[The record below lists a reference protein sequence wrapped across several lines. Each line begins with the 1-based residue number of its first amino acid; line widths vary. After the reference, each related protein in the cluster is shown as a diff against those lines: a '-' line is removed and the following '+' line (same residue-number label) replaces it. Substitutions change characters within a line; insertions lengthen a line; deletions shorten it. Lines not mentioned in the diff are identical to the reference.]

1 MKRKILMI
9 CMTMAFGVMLTGC
22 HKEHEWQ
29 GANCTQPSTCIEC
42 GETQGEALGHTWQE
56 ADCTQPSTCVTC
68 RETQGEALGHTWQEA
83 DYFSPQICLTC
94 GAEQGEPLQPSF
106 EAHGLVA
113 NVRVGETYDYVT
125 SCSTDVTKTT
135 VGKVTF
141 SNYRI
146 FEDTLLEGYEWRAV
160 HMEIAFSD
168 ENAQNYGMKLGYAH
182 EDYYDTETWDES
194 YDEKGGNAKL
204 YTIRYGGVDYTECK
218 SIFSDSGYSGWV
230 DGVNTLTC
238 EVFAVVPAGYDGMM
252 ICLRNGGTERKAGES
267 IYDVADENTL
277 FFRLG
282 DEDATVLPPV
292 GGSDTGAAD
301 ADVASREENG
311 DTRAMAEALAQTL
324 GERIPWDIMDKLF
337 DDNSLLLS
345 FNIDKVSFIIRVAAP
360 EYIPNVATCLCDI
373 ILEGVEESDFSMG
386 TINISCYDTKSD
398 GSKDADS
405 AESWVT
411 KDGVTGE
418 FSSAPENIKIE
429 DCTIQQLYDHYADRL
444 GLMDTEQTLAAM
456 KELLYQ
462 NCQVLLYEDEDSL
475 LVAANKGKIV
485 IIARTYKAYL
495 VPVLAERTV
504 EAVYDLVRK
513 SALPLGDI
521 YVYCVDEGEDGR
533 KDSETATLWRTTD
546 METGTF
552 YSAPDIVYEEL
563 YTIEDMYEYYEEYFD
578 LIEKAMNGERV
589 DAE

>member
-1 MKRKILMI
+1 MKRKIFMI
-9 CMTMAFGVMLTGC
+9 CMTMAFGVVLTGC
-22 HKEHEWQ
+22 HTEHE
-29 GANCTQPSTCIEC
+29 
-42 GETQGEALGHTWQE
+42 
-56 ADCTQPSTCVTC
+56 
-68 RETQGEALGHTWQEA
+68 WQEA

-106 EAHGLVA
+106 EAHGLAA
-113 NVRVGETYDYVT
+113 NVRLGETYDYVT
-125 SCSTDVTKTT
+125 SCSADVSKTT

-194 YDEKGGNAKL
+194 YDEKGDNAKL

-230 DGVNTLTC
+230 DGVNTLKC
-238 EVFAVVPAGYDGMM
+238 EVFAVVPVGYDGMV

-267 IYDVADENTL
+267 IYNVVDEDTL

-282 DEDATVLPPV
+282 DEDATMLPPV
-292 GGSDTGAAD
+292 GGSNTSAVDAA
-301 ADVASREENG
+301 SKEE
-311 DTRAMAEALAQTL
+311 TRDDQAIMETLAQTL
-324 GERIPWDIMDKLF
+324 GERIPWDINDKLF
-337 DDNSLLLS
+337 DMSSLKFSVYDNKAM
-345 FNIDKVSFIIRVAAP
+345 FMIRVAAP
-360 EYIPNVATCLCDI
+360 EYIPDVASCLCDI
-373 ILEGVEESDFSMG
+373 ILEAVEESDCSMG
-386 TINISCYDTKSD
+386 TVNFNYYDTTSD
-398 GSKDADS
+398 GRQDTDS
-405 AESWVT
+405 TESWFT

-444 GLMDTEQTLAAM
+444 GLMDKEQTMEAVR
-456 KELLYQ
+456 ELLYQ
-462 NCQVLLYEDEDSL
+462 NCQALLNESEDCVMPYEDE
-475 LVAANKGKIV
+475 GKISIFV
-485 IIARTYKAYL
+485 RTYEAYL
-495 VPVLAERTV
+495 IPVLAERTV
-504 EAVYDLVRK
+504 EAVYELAGK
-513 SALPLGDI
+513 SVLPFGEI
-521 YVYCVDEGEDGR
+521 NVYCVDEGEDGR
-533 KDSETATLWRTTD
+533 KDAATMTFWKTTD

-552 YSAPDIVYEEL
+552 SSAPDVAYEEL
-563 YTIEDMYEYYEEYFD
+563 YTIEDMYDYYEEYFD